1 MCCIFFY
8 SISYLLF
15 KNITRTYKMNEWSFY
30 IIYNGHY
37 TYAGVSPDPT
47 QRLRKHNGEI
57 CGGAKYTT
65 GKGPGWKHLCIIRGF
80 QDKIQSMQ
88 FEWAVKHEPPRNVG
102 GVQSRIEKLY
112 KVLNKKNWTSKSP
125 ESSSV
130 QLSIEWIDN
139 ELFLS
144 NPKNEMLF
152 KSLPLHISMKL

>member
-1 MCCIFFY
+1 MD
-8 SISYLLF
+8 S
-15 KNITRTYKMNEWSFY
+15 WQFY
-30 IIYNGHY
+30 IIYNNHF

-65 GKGPGWKHLCIIRGF
+65 GKGPGWKHLCIISGF

-88 FEWAVKHEPPRNVG
+88 FEWAVKHEHPRNLG

-112 KVLNKKNWTSKSP
+112 KVLNKKKWTSKSP
-125 ESSSV
+125 ESTSV
-130 QLSIEWIDN
+130 PLSIEWIDK

-144 NPKNEMLF
+144 NPKNELLF
-152 KSLPLHISMKL
+152 ETLPPQITIVSANDGGGIGSGCS